1 MMTRDT
7 TMTMMSDTM
16 GRGFY
21 ELPVQ
26 QKQQQQPHWMRIGEQ
41 QSTLS
46 QPEVAQNAYTRDD

>member
-1 MMTRDT
+1 
-7 TMTMMSDTM
+7 MTMMSDTM

-46 QPEVAQNAYTRDD
+46 QPEVAQNAYIRDA